1 MQKTGTVIVGAGLAG
16 LYAAHLLEKRGVKD
30 IVLLE
35 ARETL
40 GGRIVSTSP
49 EQPAFPAA
57 EMAGFDLGPSWFWPG
72 FQHQMAALVQTL
84 GLQAFAQF
92 EQGDMLIERSS
103 AMAVQRVQGFVN
115 SPPSMRL
122 VGGMQALTQALY
134 QSLENTRVMFGQPVQ
149 ALHRAASY
157 VEVHS
162 QDAHGKRHTLHA
174 DQVLLAIPPRLA
186 ANLTLSPALPPALS
200 SQWQNTPT
208 WMAPHAKYVALF
220 DTPFWRTQG
229 LSGEARSL
237 SGPLGEIH
245 DASMPGGK
253 AALFGFFN
261 TPAATRQRMG
271 NDVLIQECRAQ
282 LSRLFGPQ
290 SARPN
295 VDIIKD
301 WAYESYTT
309 TQDDRQG
316 SSGQHPTAP
325 AIKAQDGVWS
335 GRLIGIG
342 SEWGQQFPGYLA
354 GAIEAASAGV
364 DAILEAQS
372 PGWM

>member
-1 MQKTGTVIVGAGLAG
+1 MHKTGIVIVGAGLAG
-16 LYAAHLLEKRGVKD
+16 LYAAHLLEKKGVKD
-30 IVLLE
+30 TVLLE
-35 ARETL
+35 ARKSP
-40 GGRIVSTSP
+40 GGRIVSTLP
-49 EQPAFPAA
+49 EQPALPDA
-57 EMAGFDLGPSWFWPG
+57 EMAGVDLGPSWFWPD
-72 FQHQMAALVQTL
+72 FQHQMAELVQTL

-103 AMAVQRVQGFVN
+103 AMAAQRVQGFVN

-134 QSLENTRVMFGQPVQ
+134 HSLENTRVILGQPVQ
-149 ALHRAASY
+149 ALHMTASNLD
-157 VEVHS
+157 VQS
-162 QDAHGKRHTLHA
+162 QDAQGERHTLHA
-174 DQVLLAIPPRLA
+174 NHVLLAIPPRLA
-186 ANLTLSPALPPALS
+186 ANLAFSPALPVELS

-220 DTPFWRTQG
+220 DTPFWRAQG

-245 DASMPGGK
+245 DASMPDGK

-261 TPAATRQRMG
+261 TPAAIRQRMG
-271 NDVLIQECRAQ
+271 SDVLIQECRAQ

-290 SARPN
+290 AAHPD
-295 VDIIKD
+295 VDTIKD
-301 WAYESYTT
+301 WANEPYTT
-309 TQDDRQG
+309 TQDDRQA

-325 AIKAQDGVWS
+325 AIKAQDGAWS

-354 GAIEAASAGV
+354 GAVEAAEAGV
-364 DAILEAQS
+364 SALFD
-372 PGWM
+372 

>member
-1 MQKTGTVIVGAGLAG
+1 MHKTGIVIVGAGLAG

-35 ARETL
+35 ARNST
-40 GGRIVSTSP
+40 GGRIVSTLS
-49 EQPAFPAA
+49 EQPAFPDA
-57 EMAGFDLGPSWFWPG
+57 EIAGVDLGPSWFWPG
-72 FQHQMAALVQTL
+72 FQHQLAELVQTL

-92 EQGDMLIERSS
+92 EDGDMLIERSS
-103 AMAVQRVQGFVN
+103 AMAAQRVKGFVN

-134 QSLENTRVMFGQPVQ
+134 RSLESTRVVFGQPVQ
-149 ALHRAASY
+149 ALHMTASSM
-157 VEVHS
+157 EVHS
-162 QDAHGKRHTLHA
+162 QGAQGERHTLHA
-174 DQVLLAIPPRLA
+174 GQVLLAIPPRLA
-186 ANLTLSPALPPALS
+186 ANLAMSPALPAELS

-220 DTPFWRTQG
+220 DTPFWRAQG

-245 DASMPGGK
+245 DASMPDGK

-261 TPAATRQRMG
+261 TPAAIRQRMG

-290 SARPN
+290 AAHPD
-295 VDIIKD
+295 VDTIKD
-301 WAYESYTT
+301 WAYEPYTT
-309 TQDDRQG
+309 TQDDRKG

-335 GRLIGIG
+335 GCLIGIG

-354 GAIEAASAGV
+354 GAIEAASIGV
-364 DAILEAQS
+364 ELILES
-372 PGWM
+372 